1 MRKILMLLLAIF
13 TTAVSTLAAELPD
26 DIKKYVSK
34 DFPNATFRFDGV
46 ILLPDGTE
54 YLPLLPSKI
63 LTPDNIKIDKTY
75 PENKKLSEK
84 PNVVIFNND
93 YVLLKVLTDK
103 NGNKTIYKIGNP
115 PDEIRTG
122 LFPQDMLVPQGLVIP
137 QTMKGIVGNLVIP
150 TAKESGIKV
159 EMPKVTVSPTNLK
172 TLATIEA
179 LKNKTFYITS
189 SYSRNILAI
198 NQDGKTPEYALAQKN
213 VPISMKGY
221 DNNFLLVTSY
231 DKKSMDIISLADD
244 DIIKQIFFKTQPDEI
259 VIDYKKSLAYVSSSE
274 DSSIYVINLKTMT
287 LLRQLKISGL
297 CEKLTLS
304 DDGEKIFYFDKNSR
318 EIIAIELNNKYL
330 LKNLGKFP
338 NVSKIAYDNNKVYI
352 TSRTKNRLAIVDY
365 DTIGLIG
372 ETEVCEKP
380 VDMLNYNGKL
390 FILGAN
396 ENVIQVLDTKTD
408 TIGEKISLNTNGF
421 STKIHRLE
429 GTNLA
434 LITDTKSAI
443 FSVLDLDSQKIIKTV
458 QVNLPISSIVV
469 TNKIKKINK

>member
-1 MRKILMLLLAIF
+1 
-13 TTAVSTLAAELPD
+13 
-26 DIKKYVSK
+26 
-34 DFPNATFRFDGV
+34 
-46 ILLPDGTE
+46 
-54 YLPLLPSKI
+54 
-63 LTPDNIKIDKTY
+63 
-75 PENKKLSEK
+75 
-84 PNVVIFNND
+84 
-93 YVLLKVLTDK
+93 
-103 NGNKTIYKIGNP
+103 
-115 PDEIRTG
+115 
-122 LFPQDMLVPQGLVIP
+122 
-137 QTMKGIVGNLVIP
+137 
-150 TAKESGIKV
+150 
-159 EMPKVTVSPTNLK
+159 
-172 TLATIEA
+172 
-179 LKNKTFYITS
+179 
-189 SYSRNILAI
+189 
-198 NQDGKTPEYALAQKN
+198 
-213 VPISMKGY
+213 
-221 DNNFLLVTSY
+221 
-231 DKKSMDIISLADD
+231 MDIISLADD